1 MINKLRDTENNVKQ
15 SLIKYDKKKET
26 NCNCNVMLVNQQ
38 KLILEA
44 HIQRKIIIHF
54 HSPLKEH
61 FDEAQRLN
69 KLHALARRLHV
80 RLHNLLHEYDNS
92 T

>member
-1 MINKLRDTENNVKQ
+1 
-15 SLIKYDKKKET
+15 
-26 NCNCNVMLVNQQ
+26 MLAYQQ

-44 HIQRKIIIHF
+44 HLQRKIITRF
-54 HSPLKEH
+54 HSPLKAH

-69 KLHALARRLHV
+69 KQYALARRLHV
-80 RLHNLLHEYDNS
+80 RIHNLLHEYDTS